1 VTGFDR
7 RTFLAGS
14 AALGG
19 AALLGACGGGSGA
32 NNDTNSDATGGL
44 QGVLY
49 QASGT
54 LVSGIDQR
62 IVVGYRNAD
71 GSAVSKGPDK
81 VKAGLS
87 DIDGNDLGITLLAD
101 RHGDGINK
109 PYWPF
114 TTKFA
119 EPGNFKLTL
128 DEQLTSVSFTVLD
141 PSQAAVPNIGGAMP
155 RLVTPTLKATMG
167 VDPIC
172 TKTPFCPLH
181 DITLEAA
188 IASKVPVAFLVGTP
202 AYCQTGVCGPIV
214 DLLMEQQKR
223 LGDKVQFIH
232 NEVYAKPYV
241 DDKTPTTDA
250 VDKLSLNFEPVIWL
264 IGPDGIIR
272 QRLDVI
278 VDKRELTEALDR
290 LLAA

>member
-1 VTGFDR
+1 
-7 RTFLAGS
+7 LA
-14 AALGG
+14 G
-19 AALLGACGGGSGA
+19 AALLGACSGSSSSSDGA
-32 NNDTNSDATGGL
+32 TDATSGL
-44 QGVLY
+44 QGILY

-71 GSAVSKGPDK
+71 GSAVSQGPDT

-87 DIDGNDLGITLLAD
+87 DIDGKDLGITLLAD
-101 RHGDGINK
+101 RHADGIGK

-114 TTKFA
+114 TTTFA
-119 EPGNFKLTL
+119 QPGNYKLTL

-141 PSQAAVPNIGGAMP
+141 PKQVTIPNIGGAMP
-155 RLVTPTLKATMG
+155 RLVTPTLTATMG

-172 TKTPFCPLH
+172 TKEPFCPLH

-188 IASKVPVAFLVGTP
+188 ITSKVPVAFLVGTP

-214 DLLMEQQKR
+214 DLLMAQQQR
-223 LGDKVQFIH
+223 VGDKVHFIH

-250 VDKLSLNFEPVIWL
+250 VDKLGLNFEPVIWL
-264 IGPDGIIR
+264 IGPDGIIG

-278 VDKRELTEALDR
+278 VDKRELTEAIDR
-290 LLAA
+290 LIA